1 MIEKVRI
8 RSILAP
14 DQLQALGQITANF
27 TILEDFI
34 KSLITDLIG
43 SDTKVATIIT
53 CELSFR
59 KLMDLLAAIS
69 AYRVADEEKLET
81 MKRIISRAGEIEQ
94 KRNTVIHSGW
104 AFGKDAGDLTRV
116 KTTAKRKHG
125 LRFHNEPMDTATL
138 YAIADEIAELS
149 GDIVKFHETL

>member
-1 MIEKVRI
+1 MTAKVRI
-8 RSILAP
+8 YSILAP

-27 TILEDFI
+27 TILEDFL

-43 SDTKVATIIT
+43 YDSTIAKIIT

-59 KLMDLLAAIS
+59 KLVDLLATIS
-69 AYRVADEEKLET
+69 AYRIADEEKLKT
-81 MKRIISRAGEIEQ
+81 MKQIISRAGEVEN
-94 KRNTVIHSGW
+94 KRNTVVHSGW
-104 AFGKDAGDLTRV
+104 TFGRSAGSVTRI

-125 LRFHNEPMDTATL
+125 LRSHEEPMETATL

-149 GDIVKFHETL
+149 GDIVKFHEAL